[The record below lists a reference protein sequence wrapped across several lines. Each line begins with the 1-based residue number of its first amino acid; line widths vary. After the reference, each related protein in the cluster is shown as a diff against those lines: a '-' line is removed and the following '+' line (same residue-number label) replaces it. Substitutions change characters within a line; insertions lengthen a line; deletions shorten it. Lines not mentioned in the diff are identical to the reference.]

1 MFNQQQ
7 PTRFFEKEST
17 IVVESLQLSEKP
29 QFFNWIS

>member
-17 IVVESLQLSEKP
+17 IVVESLQLNGKAR
-29 QFFNWIS
+29 FFN